1 MIHVEVDIN
10 IERNFF
16 KKNINID
23 LKKYSNLNILIMK
36 IKEWLNKGDGGEWYE
51 PYVTNRDLII
61 IGLITLIVS
70 GIIILG
76 CYLSKFYYL

>member
-1 MIHVEVDIN
+1 
-10 IERNFF
+10 
-16 KKNINID
+16 
-23 LKKYSNLNILIMK
+23 MK

-76 CYLSKFYYL
+76 CCLSKFYYL